1 MRAHPLLVDTLIVLG
16 LVVGAVMSGAADPV
30 PGSGVTLLANLALVS
45 TLLLRRVA
53 PVLSFAALSLL
64 LAVQVLL
71 TSSFL
76 PGDAAFPFGV
86 YAIAAYG
93 PRWARWAGLATGLA
107 GAVIAARLWWGRSI
121 VGASWWEQYGQ
132 QLALLCA
139 VVLSA
144 WTLGSLR
151 RTRQGYI
158 AGLEERALQLQR
170 DAEQQATIAA
180 AAERSRIAR
189 EMHDV
194 VAHSLSVIVVQA
206 DGALYASARRPE
218 AAVDALRTISATG
231 RESLTQMRRLIGV
244 LHEDEDDGAERS
256 PMPTVDDLDRLV
268 EQVRGSGV
276 GVDLAVHGDAALVD
290 GATGLTVYRI
300 VQEALTN
307 TLKHGGPDVRASVEV
322 AYDPEAV
329 SVLVADDGR
338 GAASLDDGA
347 GHGLVG
353 MRQRIAVHDG
363 TVVARPRPGGGFEV
377 RATVPYASSGAT

>member
-16 LVVGAVMSGAADPV
+16 LVFGALMSGAADSLPA
-30 PGSGVTLLANLALVS
+30 SGLSLLANLALVS

-64 LAVQVLL
+64 LAVQVML
-71 TSSFL
+71 TPAIL
-76 PGDAAFPFGV
+76 PGDAALPFGV

-107 GAVIAARLWWGRSI
+107 GAVLAARRWGPPVDGGTWWQ
-121 VGASWWEQYGQ
+121 AYGQ
-132 QLALLCA
+132 TLALLCA
-139 VVLSA
+139 VVFVA

-158 AGLEERALQLQR
+158 AGLQERARQLER
-170 DAEQQATIAA
+170 DAAQQATIAA

-206 DGALYASARRPE
+206 DGALYASARRPD

-244 LHEDEDDGAERS
+244 LHEEEGDGAERG

-276 GVDLAVHGDAALVD
+276 GVDLAVHGDAARVD
-290 GATGLTVYRI
+290 RATGLTVYRI

-322 AYDPEAV
+322 AYDRDAV

-338 GAASLDDGA
+338 GPASLDDGA
-347 GHGLVG
+347 GHGLLG
-353 MRQRIAVHDG
+353 MRQRIEVHDG
-363 TVVARPRPGGGFEV
+363 TVVTRPRPGGGFEV
-377 RATVPYASSGAT
+377 RATVPYASNGSA